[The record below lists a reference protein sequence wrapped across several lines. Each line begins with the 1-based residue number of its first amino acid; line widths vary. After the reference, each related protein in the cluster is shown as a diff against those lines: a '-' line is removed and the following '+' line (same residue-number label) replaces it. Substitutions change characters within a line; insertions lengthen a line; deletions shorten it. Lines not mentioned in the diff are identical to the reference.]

1 MTVVSDKLVEF
12 EGKEWKL
19 SPLTVEIKKRRGEC
33 VPSESYQGGRF
44 WEYNGKT
51 IWDMCS
57 N

>member
-1 MTVVSDKLVEF
+1 MTVVSDKDVEF

-33 VPSESYQGGRF
+33 NDSQKYQGGKY